1 MHSFSSELNT
11 HFISSCLHERRA
23 RRNLSTLFQ
32 VFSVCNHFFLE
43 NAEWVRK
50 DWSILYI
57 FLSFCWRLVLWLK
70 KKGKGNG
77 SNPIE
82 PKKERGRNYNCN
94 LLKSKES
101 CEGRLWTDKLLA
113 RGITFTNSA
122 YLAISVT
129 FFFSV
134 LHWDRRNPS
143 ALSFCL
149 YFSEVG

>member
-1 MHSFSSELNT
+1 M
-11 HFISSCLHERRA
+11 
-23 RRNLSTLFQ
+23 
-32 VFSVCNHFFLE
+32 CNHFFLE

-113 RGITFTNSA
+113 RGITFTYSA

-149 YFSEVG
+149 YFSEVGGYLGALALFWREDGLFYTCIHRWEYMLLDLSFV